1 MYQSWMWLLIS
12 ILILKIIAIGISR
25 GTPPVR
31 PICHSDLYLCTH
43 INKVPNTSQPIPGF
57 MNTRHTCI
65 QPRHIFTYL
74 SVFLCMTRHPAPT
87 PTPHPAQP
95 DPILTI
101 FGRSDE
107 TSRGVCGGLVRPE
120 TGKRTSKSASNPKAS
135 HKSSKWALVWDVKHT
150 CKTYV
155 SLIKP

>member
-31 PICHSDLYLCTH
+31 PICHSDLYLGAH
-43 INKVPNTSQPIPGF
+43 INKVPNTSQPLPGF
-57 MNTRHTCI
+57 MNTMSRL
-65 QPRHIFTYL
+65 Y
-74 SVFLCMTRHPAPT
+74 
-87 PTPHPAQP
+87 PAQTCFYLGVCVSLP
-95 DPILTI
+95 DTLSPPPQLDPSLTT
-101 FGRSDE
+101 FGRSGK
-107 TSRGVCGGLVRPE
+107 TSRGVCGGLDRPE
-120 TGKRTSKSASNPKAS
+120 TGKRTSKSASNPKAF